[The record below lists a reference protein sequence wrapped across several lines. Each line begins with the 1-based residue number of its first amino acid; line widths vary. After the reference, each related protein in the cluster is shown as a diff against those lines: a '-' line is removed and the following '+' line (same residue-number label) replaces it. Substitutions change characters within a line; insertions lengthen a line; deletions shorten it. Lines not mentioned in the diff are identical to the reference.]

1 HYTLTA
7 LGGGPNLRKPP
18 QVLSRFKPFAA
29 QTPAGLREDSDRLQ
43 DEDQQGGPQHRH
55 NPAHD
60 GTACGQ
66 SKYAGQPEPQTRAD
80 DPDHDVG
87 YDAHLRVR
95 LHEDAGQPAHNAAHD
110 QRDDPVHVLSSSIF
124 VRRSFGV
131 AWDPTDSTRTRSP
144 ALRRT
149 KNRRLTVHP
158 YAPVFLSRCAKQ
170 KYAATLPRLI
180 NTAIMFHAIT
190 GRERMRRP

>member
-1 HYTLTA
+1 MRAARWVVWPTA
-7 LGGGPNLRKPP
+7 
-18 QVLSRFKPFAA
+18 V
-29 QTPAGLREDSDRLQ
+29 LRENSDRLQ

-110 QRDDPVHVLSSSIF
+110 QRDDPVHALSSSIF

-131 AWDPTDSTRTRSP
+131 AWDPTDSTRKRSP
-144 ALRRT
+144 GPETHKKQDSARA
-149 KNRRLTVHP
+149 TVRP
-158 YAPVFLSRCAKQ
+158 YVPVFLS
-170 KYAATLPRLI
+170 
-180 NTAIMFHAIT
+180 
-190 GRERMRRP
+190 